1 MPDQSHYFRLCCKG
15 LELLFQKSVIGHRLW
30 CLQLF
35 IRFSQ
40 LFIGTLILGSYLN
53 WIGQKG
59 RLQFI
64 GSLRH
69 YFTLAWGWGER
80 KMVKGI
86 HRHSGTCMSRSS
98 RSGPSSTGSQGSCW
112 SPAAG
117 KAPREECAK
126 KFTADISSWPGLL
139 FLWDRHKCSTRHKG
153 NIYFQKKFLISH
165 GGDINK

>member
-1 MPDQSHYFRLCCKG
+1 MYHWICWFTQLVTQMGDDFVTKLG
-15 LELLFQKSVIGHRLW
+15 LKNCNCLLVLW
-30 CLQLF
+30 YWVPT
-35 IRFSQ
+35 I
-40 LFIGTLILGSYLN
+40 N